1 MGSSARE
8 IERQITETRERMDAN
23 LTRLEDTA
31 AGRAARYGK
40 WAALGLGV
48 VALAGVA
55 FVVYRRT
62 RKPTMRERIDDMSV
76 ARLQDLLRRLKEE
89 FPSVTVRVN
98 EKREPSF
105 LESTIRKVA
114 PAIVGTA
121 STAVLQRLVRAPASE
136 SE

>member
-76 ARLQDLLRRLKEE
+76 ARLQDLLGRLKEE

-98 EKREPSF
+98 EKREPSI

>member
-76 ARLQDLLRRLKEE
+76 ARLQDLLGRLKEE